1 MNPGLLLF
9 LKLIFSLFAFLATL
23 LFILKPELAIE
34 IQRRFYTKINW
45 KIEPISK
52 SLEIRNTRI
61 MGYFLLLVL
70 VVTLF
75 LFFSL

>member
-1 MNPGLLLF
+1 MNLWLPPV
-9 LKLIFSLFAFLATL
+9 LKLFFSLFGFLAG
-23 LFILKPELAIE
+23 LFFIIKPELAIE
-34 IQRRFYTKINW
+34 IQRRFYAKINW

-52 SLEIRNTRI
+52 PKEIRNTRI